1 MWPSALHIS
10 KWEIKA
16 LPWWKLI
23 HWFLPPVKHLNF
35 YIRHHKSEEG
45 RKAGGFLHT
54 QMLMLVGPVTFPS
67 HCSTSKAWAP
77 WSVCTSNPADPEWA
91 LSISMN
97 RAAGISGI
105 SSQLPH
111 SSRPSQKQVSCL
123 LLFLWNVLLT
133 YLTQEWFTIQVL
145 FPPAH
150 SISTLCTKGQFNQ
163 WSHVWGIIK
172 HSTGTRS

>member
-1 MWPSALHIS
+1 MWPIS
-10 KWEIKA
+10 PAHFKVGNQGIAMVKINSLVSPPSEAFK
-16 LPWWKLI
+16 
-23 HWFLPPVKHLNF
+23 FLCKTSQVW
-35 YIRHHKSEEG
+35 G

-54 QMLMLVGPVTFPS
+54 QMLMLVGLVTFPS

-97 RAAGISGI
+97 RAAGISWI

-123 LLFLWNVLLT
+123 LLFLWNVLLNH
-133 YLTQEWFTIQVL
+133 LTQEWFTIQVL